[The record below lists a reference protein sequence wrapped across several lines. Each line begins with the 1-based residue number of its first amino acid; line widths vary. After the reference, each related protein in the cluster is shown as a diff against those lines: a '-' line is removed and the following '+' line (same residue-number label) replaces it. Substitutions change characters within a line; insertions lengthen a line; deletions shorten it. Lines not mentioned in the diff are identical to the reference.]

1 MTKNRAMAD
10 MDRKLSLAGLTFLLL
25 FLATTAF
32 AITSKE
38 EKAWQDVKKLFE
50 KGKRETG
57 AEAAKTFIRQFPESD
72 YLPEIK
78 FSLAESESSFYKA
91 LKKYEAIV
99 KLHPRSRYARLSQVR
114 IAEHYFTLGNFR
126 QARIGW
132 RKYLRLFPGGEEA
145 DAASLSI
152 GSCYYQE
159 KRFDKAIDCLRDFID
174 SYPESSYFPR
184 ARFNLASA
192 YLNRGKIDEAKTE
205 LEGLLKDYPN
215 WENKAAVYRKLSDVY
230 LEKGEN
236 KKGEEILAKLNKE
249 FPLSV
254 DVKGEKSVFPLEKGK
269 EGFYSVQVGAF
280 TEKGRAEKLAL
291 RLKKKGYDTCI
302 VSAAKK
308 GAVFYRVRI
317 GRFRNEAEAGEMAG
331 KIEAKEN
338 LPGMVVNW

>member
-1 MTKNRAMAD
+1 MSNLVRKN
-10 MDRKLSLAGLTFLLL
+10 SLTGLTICLIVFSAATA
-25 FLATTAF
+25 LAT
-32 AITSKE
+32 ISSE
-38 EKAWQDVKKLFE
+38 EKSFQNIKKVINE
-50 KGKRETG
+50 GKRETG
-57 AEAAKTFIRQFPESD
+57 AEAAKIFIRQFPESD

-99 KLHPRSRYARLSQVR
+99 KLYPRSRYARLSQVR

-126 QARIGW
+126 QARVSW
-132 RKYLRLFPGGEEA
+132 DRYLKLFPEGE
-145 DAASLSI
+145 DAERAFLSI
-152 GSCYYQE
+152 GTCYCEE
-159 KRFDKAIDCLRDFID
+159 KRYNKAVEYFKEFISNIDPRNPLL
-174 SYPESSYFPR
+174 PR

-205 LEGLLKDYPN
+205 LEGLLKDYPD
-215 WENKAAVYRKLSDVY
+215 WENKADVYRKFSDVY

-236 KKGEEILAKLNKE
+236 KKSEEILAKLNKE
-249 FPLSV
+249 FPLAV

-269 EGFYSVQVGAF
+269 EGSYSVQVGAF
-280 TEKGRAEKLAL
+280 SEKGRAEKLAF

-302 VSAAKK
+302 VSAVKK

-331 KIEAKEN
+331 KIEAREG